1 MRNKDELAFG
11 DPGGQELEIREV
23 SGRDDARWRAGPWRE
38 TMDQSMR
45 MVIIA
50 GVLMLALLV
59 AIIGSVSADTITW
72 QSAAANTPTLARP
85 QL

>member
-1 MRNKDELAFG
+1 MGAERQG
-11 DPGGQELEIREV
+11 
-23 SGRDDARWRAGPWRE
+23 RE

-50 GVLMLALLV
+50 GVLMLALLI
-59 AIIGSVSADTITW
+59 AIIGSVSADSIAW
-72 QSAAANTPTLARP
+72 HSSGRQPPEPRRGQ